1 MKELKILVKCEAK
14 NLDKEIKEA
23 TDFIEYLKTG

>member
-14 NLDKEIKEA
+14 NLEKEIREVA
-23 TDFIEYLKTG
+23 ELVEYLKTG

>member
-14 NLDKEIKEA
+14 YLKEEIEEA
-23 TDFIEYLKTG
+23 TKIKKNSQC